1 MMENEEEL
9 EVLLPPKTT
18 CSISTSMTLTSASAA
33 AAAAAANDDY
43 NKQNGRQ

>member
-33 AAAAAANDDY
+33 ANDDY

>member
-18 CSISTSMTLTSASAA
+18 CSISTSMTLTSASVAA
-33 AAAAAANDDY
+33 AAAAAY